1 MNTLSEKMSLCKHKY
16 LSYVTIF
23 NVHLKMGSGGNRNR
37 LFSDLIRVEN
47 DESVEI
53 DFVDARETP
62 GRAIPN
68 NQNSSLSL
76 KGRTRLIT

>member
-1 MNTLSEKMSLCKHKY
+1 MR
-16 LSYVTIF
+16 
-23 NVHLKMGSGGNRNR
+23 SGGNRNR

-62 GRAIPN
+62 ARAIPI
-68 NQNSSLSL
+68 NQNSSSL
-76 KGRTRLIT
+76 FPAN